1 MAAKRQIVLG
11 AASLAVLYAGVANA
25 LGLGEIQLKSAL
37 NQPLNAVIA
46 LQGAEGLGPTDVV
59 IKLADSSAFD
69 AAGIDRPYFLTGL
82 QFTPVVENRQLTVR
96 VSSSQP
102 VREPYLNFLV
112 ELRRPSGTLLRE
124 YTVLLDPPLYSEAAP
139 VAVNP
144 VVSAPPP
151 RSRVAARPTESAPRP
166 EAATLPDFKPQPG
179 ADSYTTVSGDSLW
192 TIAERTRPTPA
203 ASINQ
208 TMTAIHSLNRGAFVN
223 GDIDRLKLG
232 QTLILPTAE
241 QLGGSPGDQA
251 PASAAD
257 ASGAADGDAGAE
269 QRMAL
274 QSSQTS
280 TGEQVDGASQDEGP
294 STPAV
299 AQNSEA
305 RLRIEEDEVTEA
317 EVESAQLQSRLTDLE
332 GRFNAL
338 LSELDAR
345 DRQIAALQAE
355 LEVLRAAREAEQEQA
370 AAMAGA
376 AGSLGSGDGGSDA
389 SPYGSDDPAAG
400 AIAAEM
406 PAAQE
411 SKSSGMLW
419 WSLLVGLL
427 AFLVGWAV
435 SRLRGKPQPSA
446 PAPGSTAPLSGRDA
460 PMATVGAATA
470 AGVAGASAGS
480 TFEDSAEG
488 VDLYI
493 TYGRFAEA
501 RELLDKAIAEDPDNL
516 ELRFKQARVT
526 GELGDAEGF
535 ADQAA
540 AIARLDGDMQRVDQL
555 KARFP
560 QLETPNAAPL
570 DTVEDVL
577 ADDDLGPAERGDDL
591 DASDTPMN
599 LNDFTLD
606 PDWDLIEGLTPT
618 PPRKANKTADEQPV
632 EDEPFE
638 SSLHEFPEIEELDE
652 HDSFN
657 HLERED
663 SKR

>member
-1 MAAKRQIVLG
+1 MAAKRQIVIG

-37 NQPLNAVIA
+37 NQPLDAVIA
-46 LQGAEGLGPTDVV
+46 LQGAEGLGPSDVV

-69 AAGIDRPYFLTGL
+69 AAGIERPYFLTGL
-82 QFTPVVENRQLTVR
+82 QFTPVVENRQLTVHVR
-96 VSSSQP
+96 SSQP

-124 YTVLLDPPLYSEAAP
+124 YTVLLDPPLYSGTAP

-151 RSRVAARPTESAPRP
+151 RSRIADRPAESAPRP
-166 EAATLPDFKPQPG
+166 EAASLPDFEPQPG
-179 ADSYTTVSGDSLW
+179 AEKYTTVSGDTLW

-232 QTLILPTAE
+232 QTLVLPTAE
-241 QLGGSPGDQA
+241 QLGGTPEA
-251 PASAAD
+251 AASSVAEAAD
-257 ASGAADGDAGAE
+257 ADAAGE
-269 QRMAL
+269 QRAAL
-274 QSSQTS
+274 PS
-280 TGEQVDGASQDEGP
+280 TQASVGEQVDGASSDEAP
-294 STPAV
+294 SAPTA
-299 AQNSEA
+299 AQTSEA

-317 EVESAQLQSRLTDLE
+317 EAESAQLQSRLTDLE

-370 AAMAGA
+370 AMAGA
-376 AGSLGSGDGGSDA
+376 AGSLGSGGGGSDA

-406 PAAQE
+406 PAAAEE
-411 SKSSGMLW
+411 SKSSGGMLW

-427 AFLVGWAV
+427 AFLIGWVV
-435 SRLRGKPQPSA
+435 SRLRGKPQPAA
-446 PAPGSTAPLSGRDA
+446 PAPAGSAPLSGSDNRLA
-460 PMATVGAATA
+460 AVGSATAVGAA
-470 AGVAGASAGS
+470 GASTSAA
-480 TFEDSAEG
+480 FEDSAEG

-501 RELLDKAIAEDPDNL
+501 RELLDKSIAEDPDNL
-516 ELRFKQARVT
+516 DLRYKQARVT

-535 ADQAA
+535 AEQSA

-560 QLETPNAAPL
+560 QLEAPNAAPL

-577 ADDDLGPAERGDDL
+577 SGDDLGPADLDDDL

-618 PPRKANKTADEQPV
+618 PARKNSKSDSAPV
-632 EDEPFE
+632 DDEPFE

>member
-1 MAAKRQIVLG
+1 
-11 AASLAVLYAGVANA
+11 
-25 LGLGEIQLKSAL
+25 
-37 NQPLNAVIA
+37 
-46 LQGAEGLGPTDVV
+46 
-59 IKLADSSAFD
+59 
-69 AAGIDRPYFLTGL
+69 
-82 QFTPVVENRQLTVR
+82 
-96 VSSSQP
+96 
-102 VREPYLNFLV
+102 
-112 ELRRPSGTLLRE
+112 
-124 YTVLLDPPLYSEAAP
+124 LLDPPLYSETAP

-151 RSRVAARPTESAPRP
+151 RSRIADRPAESAPRP
-166 EAATLPDFKPQPG
+166 EAASLPEFKPQPG
-179 ADSYTTVSGDSLW
+179 AERYTTVSGDTLW
-192 TIAERTRPTPA
+192 TIAERTRPTPV
-203 ASINQ
+203 ASIND
-208 TMTAIHSLNRGAFVN
+208 TMAAIHSLNRGAFVN

-232 QTLILPTAE
+232 QTLVLPTAE
-241 QLGGSPGDQA
+241 QLGGS
-251 PASAAD
+251 
-257 ASGAADGDAGAE
+257 GDAQAASSVAEVADDDAGTE
-269 QRMAL
+269 QRAAL
-274 QSSQTS
+274 PSSQAS
-280 TGEQVDGASQDEGP
+280 SSAQVDGASQDEAP
-294 STPAV
+294 ETPAV
-299 AQNSEA
+299 AQTGEA

-317 EVESAQLQSRLTDLE
+317 EAESAQLQSRLTDLE

-338 LSELDAR
+338 LSELDTR

-370 AAMAGA
+370 AMAGA
-376 AGSLGSGDGGSDA
+376 GGSLGSGGGGSDA

-406 PAAQE
+406 PAAAEE
-411 SKSSGMLW
+411 SKSSGGMLW

-427 AFLVGWAV
+427 AFLIGWVV
-435 SRLRGKPQPSA
+435 SRLRGKPKPAA
-446 PAPGSTAPLSGRDA
+446 PAPASSAPLSGSDNRVIA
-460 PMATVGAATA
+460 AGGAAAVA
-470 AGVAGASAGS
+470 ATGASTSAA
-480 TFEDSAEG
+480 FEDSAEG

-501 RELLDKAIAEDPDNL
+501 RALLDKSIAEDPDNL
-516 ELRFKQARVT
+516 DLRYKQARVT

-535 ADQAA
+535 AEQSA
-540 AIARLDGDMQRVDQL
+540 AIERLDGDMQRVDQL

-560 QLETPNAAPL
+560 QLDKPNVAPL

-577 ADDDLGPAERGDDL
+577 AGDDVGSAELDDDLG
-591 DASDTPMN
+591 ASDTPMN

-618 PPRKANKTADEQPV
+618 PARKNSKTDSAPV
-632 EDEPFE
+632 DDEPFE